1 MCQINALQIEYNK
14 EMREIV
20 LNGPQAAKNLTLRGE
35 VEMLWPRWAEGPLR
49 DTR

>member
-1 MCQINALQIEYNK
+1 MCQIIAPQIAYK
-14 EMREIV
+14 HGVRIYCS
-20 LNGPQAAKNLTLRGE
+20 NGPQDAEGLTLRGE